1 MIRLARLINN
11 TNNWTRP
18 SGTQSVDGFTR
29 EHGFGYEEWLN
40 TPYLT
45 TNEVRYGFIQ
55 ALHERA
61 PKADCKK
68 VFLYT
73 YDSGIYKIV
82 GVINNLSFVR
92 HEERDEIERSLI
104 TGNEANFQNDIRAVG
119 GKIPKNQNDRR
130 FKINFSVPKKS
141 DLIINAQN
149 AVEITAGHY
158 PALHAIFKASR
169 FYRISV
175 LYRLDEQLN
184 KEIAKIEKNIALK

>member
-18 SGTQSVDGFTR
+18 SGTQRVDGFTT

-40 TPYLT
+40 SPYLI
-45 TNEVRYGFIQ
+45 TNKVRYGFIQ

-61 PKADCKK
+61 PKGDCKK

-104 TGNEANFQNDIRAVG
+104 RGNEANFQNDIRAVG
-119 GKIPKNQNDRR
+119 GRVPQSQNEAR
-130 FKINFSVPKKS
+130 FKINFSVSQKS
-141 DLIINAQN
+141 DLIISPQN
-149 AVEITAGHY
+149 AVEITARAY
-158 PALHAIFKASR
+158 PALHAYFKASR
-169 FYRISV
+169 MYRLSV
-175 LYRLDEQLN
+175 LYKLDLQLYN
-184 KEIAKIEKNIALK
+184 EIAKIEKHLANN

>member
-1 MIRLARLINN
+1 VIRLARLINN

-18 SGTQSVDGFTR
+18 SGTQIVDGFTT

-40 TPYLT
+40 SPYLT

-61 PKADCKK
+61 PKGDCKK

-82 GVINNLSFVR
+82 GVINNLTFVR

-104 TGNEANFQNDIRAVG
+104 IGHEENFQNGIRAVG
-119 GKIPKNQNDRR
+119 GTIPQNQNDRR

-141 DLIINAQN
+141 DLIISDQN
-149 AVEITAGHY
+149 AVDITARAY
-158 PALHAIFKASR
+158 PALHAYFKASR
-169 FYRISV
+169 LYRLSV
-175 LYRLDEQLN
+175 LYKLDLQLYN
-184 KEIAKIEKNIALK
+184 EIAKIEKHLANN